1 MNYRIRHLGDDPD
14 FDTRVMEISVSG
26 KKLITPLKTI
36 DRRGTIGEMN
46 EVAVRFGPEDVLK
59 AVTNPSNKLN
69 KLVSSTDGK
78 AINVIIP
85 EYTGFGFG
93 SEHDELLSKM
103 ESRIHASTDIVVV
116 PRWRGVFDMKNGG
129 MLFDNLVDHTKKFIE
144 ESNKL
149 NGKLLMGN
157 IPVNIPESVVD
168 KMIRFYMNQ
177 GVYSYVLDYGT
188 CLPHNYEHIVRNI
201 QKKLID
207 SGNFENNILYSMNA
221 RRTMKSGNIYPA
233 DDFMNFCYGIDVIG
247 NLHLGGGSASPDKDY
262 SEMKAKQFVPSD
274 FTYSEVTGISQKQKD
289 NLKVFNCRLQ
299 NDEIKGISSSIL
311 ENTPISEILRNKAGA
326 RRYVGHTKQSTLDFF
341 DELDL
346 GFTV

>member
-144 ESNKL
+144 
-149 NGKLLMGN
+149 
-157 IPVNIPESVVD
+157 
-168 KMIRFYMNQ
+168 
-177 GVYSYVLDYGT
+177 
-188 CLPHNYEHIVRNI
+188 
-201 QKKLID
+201 
-207 SGNFENNILYSMNA
+207 
-221 RRTMKSGNIYPA
+221 KSIN
-233 DDFMNFCYGIDVIG
+233 
-247 NLHLGGGSASPDKDY
+247 
-262 SEMKAKQFVPSD
+262 
-274 FTYSEVTGISQKQKD
+274 
-289 NLKVFNCRLQ
+289 
-299 NDEIKGISSSIL
+299 
-311 ENTPISEILRNKAGA
+311 
-326 RRYVGHTKQSTLDFF
+326 
-341 DELDL
+341 
-346 GFTV
+346 